1 MRVTYKL
8 TAAEFVSAQNLHF
21 CRGPFGLISAGFSYF
36 VAPII
41 GILLILII
49 PFGREGIRSS
59 TISGLF
65 APLFIGL
72 LPLWLYLYWRYRFKA
87 SRVSNSPCVIDF
99 EEDRINSEM
108 PGFSKG
114 IVEWAAIKKYRE
126 GGKVLLI
133 YVSRT
138 SFFII
143 PRHAC
148 DDGEYSAIK
157 ELLDRKLALARS

>member
-8 TAAEFVSAQNLHF
+8 SAAQFLSAQNLHF

-36 VAPII
+36 VAPIL
-41 GILLILII
+41 GFLLILII
-49 PFGREGIRSS
+49 PFWRDGFRSS
-59 TISGLF
+59 TISQLL

-87 SRVSNSPCVIDF
+87 SRVSNDPCVIDF
-99 EEDRINSEM
+99 EEDRICSEM

-114 IVEWAAIKKYRE
+114 VVEWAAIKKYRE

-133 YVSRT
+133 YIS
-138 SFFII
+138 
-143 PRHAC
+143 
-148 DDGEYSAIK
+148 
-157 ELLDRKLALARS
+157 